1 MVTGPDWQGETPEG
15 IKKVFR
21 SSTHFSLAAYRT
33 QLLNADD
40 MDNVKQV
47 QSGYKVQT
55 LSEHLNQPAPP
66 PALSIDFPAINKE
79 MIKTHFFD
87 YLDFILQ
94 FIPPAPEEHQIR
106 AKLAT
111 IGVGAGKTFHFKEL
125 SLLHKA
131 EILLG
136 MKQGEAQVEKT
147 MANFGTEVNGWNV
160 ASIFGDRDFYNGDWL
175 KRAAAA
181 KFGIFGNNAEEALYP
196 IVTKDGNG
204 KPLDAAGTITR
215 SPGGDILVSDHVR
228 PENATPDREPDQ
240 PVPAQLGD
248 AAQHEKE
255 SGGVA
260 HSHHSERLSG
270 QRE

>member
-1 MVTGPDWQGETPEG
+1 MDLRAEPIVLSVPAVAPPRYYSVMLCDFNTYNYGYFGSRTTGNDAGSYMVTGPDWQGETPKG

-21 SSTHFSLAAYRT
+21 SSTQFSLAAYRT

-55 LSEHLNQPAPP
+55 LSAYLNQPAPP
-66 PALSIDFPAINKE
+66 PAPSIDFPAFNKE
-79 MIKTHFFD
+79 MVKTHFFD

-94 FIPPAPEEHQIR
+94 FIPPAPEEQDIR

-111 IGVGAGKTFHFKEL
+111 IGVG
-125 SLLHKA
+125 
-131 EILLG
+131 
-136 MKQGEAQVEKT
+136 
-147 MANFGTEVNGWNV
+147 MANFGTEINGWNV

-175 KRAAAA
+175 KCAAAA
-181 KFGIFGNNAEEALYP
+181 KFGIFGNTAEEALYP

-204 KPLDAAGTITR
+204 KPLDASKHTYT
-215 SPGGDILVSDHVR
+215 L
-228 PENATPDREPDQ
+228 T
-240 PVPAQLGD
+240 L
-248 AAQHEKE
+248 
-255 SGGVA
+255 SGRVA